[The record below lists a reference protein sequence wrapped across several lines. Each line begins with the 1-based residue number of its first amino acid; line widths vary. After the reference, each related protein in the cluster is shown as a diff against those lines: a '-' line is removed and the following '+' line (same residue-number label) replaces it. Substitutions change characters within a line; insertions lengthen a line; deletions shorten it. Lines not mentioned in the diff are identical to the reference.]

1 MHVLLAS
8 MLVESSEDTSLKLL
22 QGNFTTQF
30 VVIEEIILEKGGK
43 INIVCGSLLSIVCGV
58 QPIERRQFSRHDKMS
73 ACKST
78 MAEHA

>member
-43 INIVCGSLLSIVCGV
+43 IKIVCGFLLSIVCGYLL
-58 QPIERRQFSRHDKMS
+58 PNLLNLDSK
-73 ACKST
+73 
-78 MAEHA
+78 